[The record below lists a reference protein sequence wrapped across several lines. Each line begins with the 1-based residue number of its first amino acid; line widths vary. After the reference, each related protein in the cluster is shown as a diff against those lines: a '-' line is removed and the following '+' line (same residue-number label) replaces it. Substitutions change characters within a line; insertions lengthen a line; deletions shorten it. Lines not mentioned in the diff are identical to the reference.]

1 MSEGGQGASRP
12 HQRRRPAGPPRRS
25 AQRPSERSRRADPAR
40 QAAFDTL
47 RAVDADDA
55 YANLVLPGLL
65 RARRISGRDAAFA
78 TELAYGALR
87 MRGLYDAVL
96 AAYAAHYNT
105 RRPHRALQ
113 LRPPRPH
120 SPVSEP
126 VLGRIRRRPVLGG
139 LIYEYEPAA

>member
-1 MSEGGQGASRP
+1 VTGFSAPTRMLLFGER
-12 HQRRRPAGPPRRS
+12 HLRR
-25 AQRPSERSRRADPAR
+25 
-40 QAAFDTL
+40 
-47 RAVDADDA
+47 
-55 YANLVLPGLL
+55 
-65 RARRISGRDAAFA
+65 
-78 TELAYGALR
+78 
-87 MRGLYDAVL
+87 VL

-139 LIYEYEPAA
+139 LINEYEPAA